1 MVTLVVVAVH
11 EFPESKRISSID
23 QNKKRGA
30 GSGERGE
37 LREGR
42 EEERGER
49 RVFGKQ
55 AESTGSEDNV

>member
-11 EFPESKRISSID
+11 ELPESKRISSID
-23 QNKKRGA
+23 ENKKRGA

-37 LREGR
+37 KRR
-42 EEERGER
+42 ER